1 MADNFETDECRQTEE
16 GQLDSHSNTHRYRGW
31 HTTLKQTSVDRG
43 RQTGSYSNTHRHRS
57 WQTTLK
63 QTSIDRQR
71 KTVTAV
77 HTEADNIKTVS

>member
-1 MADNFETDECRQTEE
+1 M
-16 GQLDSHSNTHRYRGW
+16 
-31 HTTLKQTSVDRG
+31 KQTSVDRG
-43 RQTGSYSNTHRHRS
+43 RQTGSHSNTHRHRS

-63 QTSIDRQR
+63 QTSVDRQR